1 MTIKRVI
8 LVTLTALAVFLIGQD
23 LLNSWNQPQIQSRLE
38 LYQTNILLQ
47 ATALKQD
54 DANLQS
60 MQKTLL
66 GAEPLKT
73 AEAQYQD
80 VRKQAEKNLERTRS
94 LLTKTSEDVDESQT
108 RTLQKTESKLQRL
121 LAELDLNLGLLQVQ
135 QDQPETALKTWKSVV
150 DETAPLP
157 GLVPLE
163 RTADVLSGLWEKPP
177 QILPDAEIYL
187 KKNLDGWF
195 ENQSLSQLYQLQ
207 QRQDALQELQG
218 KEQVAAQQAL
228 RNLAIVGAVPVL
240 GCLVGVGILVFL
252 AAQWFL
258 KGKQSLLNLADAQGW
273 TTPWDGEIV
282 WQVLI
287 LGFFFVGQ
295 IALPLL
301 LGIFQSASGLEPTS
315 LTEQGRAFFIL
326 TNYLLLAAAG
336 LGVLYFSIKP
346 FFPLPE
352 GWFRIDFTKGNWFWW
367 GLGGYFAALPLVI
380 LISLINQKIWQGQ
393 GGSNPILPIALE
405 GKDPIALF
413 IFFFTAAIAA
423 PIFEEIL
430 FRGFLLSSLTRYF
443 PVWGAIVL
451 SSLLFAIAH
460 LSLSEVLPLTVL
472 GMVLGFVYVRSRNL
486 LSSMLLHSLWN
497 SGTLLSLVLL
507 GSSQGS

>member
-1 MTIKRVI
+1 MTIKRAI
-8 LVTLTALAVFLIGQD
+8 LVVLTALAIFLIGQD

-38 LYQTNILLQ
+38 LYQTNLLLQ
-47 ATALKQD
+47 ATALRED

-60 MQKTLL
+60 ARKALL

-73 AEAQYQD
+73 AEEQYQD
-80 VRKQAEKNLERTRS
+80 VRKQAEKSLKRTRS
-94 LLTKTSEDVDESQT
+94 LLAKTPGKTSESENK
-108 RTLQKTESKLQRL
+108 TLQQTESKLSRL
-121 LAELDLNLGLLQVQ
+121 LADLDLSLGILQVEQ
-135 QDQPETALKTWKSVV
+135 GQVETALKTWKSVM
-150 DETAPLP
+150 DQAA
-157 GLVPLE
+157 LVPSLE
-163 RTADVLSGLWEKPP
+163 PLEKTADVLSGLWEKPP
-177 QILPDAEIYL
+177 QLLPDAEPFL

-195 ENQSLSQLYQLQ
+195 ENRALSQLYQLQ
-207 QRQDALQELQG
+207 QRQAALQALQAR
-218 KEQVAAQQAL
+218 EQAAAEQAL
-228 RNLAIVGAVPVL
+228 RNLAIVGGVPIL
-240 GCLVGVGILVFL
+240 GCLIGVGILLFL
-252 AAQWFL
+252 ASQWFL
-258 KGKQSLLNLADAQGW
+258 RGKQSLLNLTDAQGW
-273 TTPWDGEIV
+273 ATPWDGEVV

-301 LGIFQSASGLEPTS
+301 LGILQSVSGLEPTA
-315 LTEQGRAFFIL
+315 LGEQGRALFIL
-326 TNYLLLAAAG
+326 TNYLLLAAGG
-336 LGVLYFSIKP
+336 LGVLYFSIQP
-346 FFPLPE
+346 FLPLPE
-352 GWFRIDFTKGNWFWW
+352 GWFRLDLKGNWIGW

-405 GKDPIALF
+405 GKNPAALF
-413 IFFFTAAIAA
+413 IFFVTAAIAA

-443 PVWGAIVL
+443 PVWGAIAL
-451 SSLLFAIAH
+451 SSVLFAIAH

-497 SGTLLSLVLL
+497 SGTLLSLILL
-507 GSSQGS
+507 GSGQGN

>member
-8 LVTLTALAVFLIGQD
+8 LVVLTALAIFLIGQD

-38 LYQTNILLQ
+38 LYQTNLLLQ
-47 ATALKQD
+47 ATELRQD
-54 DANLQS
+54 DASLQS
-60 MQKTLL
+60 ARQALL
-66 GAEPLKT
+66 GTEPLKT
-73 AEAQYQD
+73 AQEQYQD

-94 LLTKTSEDVDESQT
+94 LLAETSGTVNEAENKTWQQTETK
-108 RTLQKTESKLQRL
+108 LNRL
-121 LAELDLNLGLLQVQ
+121 IADLDLNLGLLQIQ
-135 QDQPETALKTWKSVV
+135 QGQVETALKTWKSVR
-150 DETAPLP
+150 DTTASTPRLE
-157 GLVPLE
+157 PLE

-177 QILPDAEIYL
+177 ELLPDAELLL

-195 ENQSLSQLYQLQ
+195 ENRALSQLYQLQ
-207 QRQDALQELQG
+207 QRQDALQELQTR
-218 KEQVAAQQAL
+218 EQGAAEQAL
-228 RNLAIVGAVPVL
+228 RNLAIVGGVPIL
-240 GCLVGVGILVFL
+240 GCLIGVGILLFL
-252 AAQWFL
+252 ASQWFL
-258 KGKQSLLNLADAQGW
+258 RGKQSLLTLTDAQGW
-273 TTPWDGEIV
+273 STPWDGEIV

-295 IALPLL
+295 IALPLV
-301 LGIFQSASGLEPTS
+301 LGILQSVSGLEPAA
-315 LTEQGRAFFIL
+315 LREQGRAIFIL
-326 TNYLLLAAAG
+326 TNYLLLAAGG
-336 LGVLYFSIKP
+336 LGVLYVSIQP

-352 GWFRIDFTKGNWFWW
+352 GWFRIHWQGNWVWW

-405 GKDPIALF
+405 GKDPVALF

-430 FRGFLLSSLTRYF
+430 FRGFLLPSLTRYF
-443 PVWGAIVL
+443 PVWGAIAL

-497 SGTLLSLVLL
+497 SGTLLSLILL